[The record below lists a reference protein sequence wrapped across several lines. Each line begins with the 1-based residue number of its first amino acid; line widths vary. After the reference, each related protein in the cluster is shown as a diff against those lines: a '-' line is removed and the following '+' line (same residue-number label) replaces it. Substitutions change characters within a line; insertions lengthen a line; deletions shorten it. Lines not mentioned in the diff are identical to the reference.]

1 MHRVIYNFSPVQ
13 VMKIDEGGALLS
25 LLIFLFIQLLI
36 IIIIFIL
43 PYFKYASDSF
53 MSERKAGCECPQLHQ
68 ATCLPL
74 CLSLTAVFI
83 YWQEKVSTV
92 IFN

>member
-1 MHRVIYNFSPVQ
+1 MHNYSVQ
-13 VMKIDEGGALLS
+13 VMKIEKGGALLP
-25 LLIFLFIQLLI
+25 LLMFLFIQLFI
-36 IIIIFIL
+36 INLTIFIL
-43 PYFKYASDSF
+43 LYFKYASDSF
-53 MSERKAGCECPQLHQ
+53 MSERKAGCEYPQLHQ
-68 ATCLPL
+68 ATCLLL